1 MRKLIRK
8 IITEDADAFE
18 QMIKYASDKDKV
30 KKDAKEFAEMN
41 AGDEEQGKEWLEQ
54 FNFAYE
60 DELQPYAST
69 MDATFED
76 LEKYGIEDDGV
87 KSTDKMNDKQKLV
100 VEKMAEQED
109 LQGYMSL
116 YKAACN
122 AFDVPTMNGTAFLR
136 NLREKGAE
144 GMGDYLFDQWE
155 QAGAPTDVPE
165 LYLGLIDRENFD
177 PKVFGLPGKEEDS
190 PPATFEE
197 NIEEVEDELDDVES
211 QLEEFGAGLEEFI
224 EAAYKA
230 KDTEEYKS
238 LVKDFQL
245 QEKYR
250 DFVLKL
256 FNKIMDFAKSKD
268 RDDVVEIANNNLGV
282 FNSYVGMQRDK
293 NYEFRKQLAADD
305 EGYSIDDTSGG
316 NPSQKTI
323 KGMAKAYKAQIE
335 DFKKIVGSIKKN
347 PLKKMDKENILKESS
362 RRLDR
367 VLMEIKIQQ
376 YTRKRLNG
384 KLNG

>member
-1 MRKLIRK
+1 MNSKRQMRKLIRK
-8 IITEDADAFE
+8 ILIEDAGDFEKGLAYIKDTEGLRTDAA
-18 QMIKYASDKDKV
+18 KYAGDKGLDDEGV
-30 KKDAKEFAEMN
+30 KQFFKDGVFDWLKELGDTAEAIDDLAKESLPGYDD
-41 AGDEEQGKEWLEQ
+41 AGESSI
-54 FNFAYE
+54 
-60 DELQPYAST
+60 EL
-69 MDATFED
+69 
-76 LEKYGIEDDGV
+76 
-87 KSTDKMNDKQKLV
+87 NDKQQKIVDEL
-100 VEKMAEQED
+100 EKQKDA
-109 LQGYMSL
+109 QGFISL
-116 YKAACN
+116 YKSACN
-122 AFDVPTMNGTAFLR
+122 AF
-136 NLREKGAE
+136 
-144 GMGDYLFDQWE
+144 
-155 QAGAPTDVPE
+155 GAPTMSAGAFVNNFRELGIEGTLEKLTKIWSETYPE
-165 LYLGLIDRENFD
+165 IPKMFEKLVKSDSFD
-177 PKVFGLPGKEEDS
+177 AKAFGVEPVSSSDTDE
-190 PPATFEE
+190 PATVESAEE
-197 NIEEVEDELDDVES
+197 ELNDVET
-211 QLEEFGAGLEEFI
+211 QLEEFGADLEEFI

-238 LVKDFQL
+238 LVKDFEL

-256 FNKIMDFAKSKD
+256 FNKIIDFAKSKD

-282 FNSYVGMQRDK
+282 FNSYVNMQTEK

-305 EGYSIDDTSGG
+305 EGYSIDDQSGG

-347 PLKKMDKENILKESS
+347 PLKKMDEDNILKESS

-376 YTRKRLNG
+376 YTRKRLTG